1 MNQNQPVIVALDKP
15 NELAVR
21 QLVDRLDPA
30 LCRLKVGKELFTA
43 AGPAL
48 VKDLVRQGYQVFLD
62 LKFHD
67 IPHTVAAACRVAADL
82 GVWMVD
88 VHAAGGP
95 AMLEAARLAM
105 ESSRAGQ
112 TRPLLVA
119 ITVLT
124 SFDQHTLNAI
134 GMQGTLPEAVLRLAG
149 LAHDAGLDGVVCSA
163 AEARLLRTRF
173 VPPFLLVTPGIRLPG
188 APADDQVRIVTPR
201 EAGAAGA
208 DFLVIGRPI
217 TGSPDPRV
225 TLQLINAELQETNAS

>member
-1 MNQNQPVIVALDKP
+1 MKQNQPVIVALDLP

-21 QLVDRLDPA
+21 QLVERLDPA

-43 AGPAL
+43 TGPAL

-67 IPHTVAAACRVAADL
+67 IPNTVAGACRVAADL

-95 AMLEAARLAM
+95 AMLEAARLAL
-105 ESSRAGQ
+105 EGSRAGQ
-112 TRPLLVA
+112 QRPLLVA

-124 SFDQHTLNAI
+124 SFNQETLHAI
-134 GMQGTLPEAVLRLAG
+134 GVQGDVPAAVLRLAG
-149 LAHDAGLDGVVCSA
+149 LAQAAGLDGVVCSA
-163 AEARLLRTRF
+163 AEAKVLRARF
-173 VPPFLLVTPGIRLPG
+173 APPFLLVTPGIRLPG
-188 APADDQVRIVTPR
+188 AAPDDQVRIVTPR
-201 EAGAAGA
+201 AACASGA

-217 TGSPDPRV
+217 TGSADPRA
-225 TLQLINAELQETNAS
+225 TLQQINAELQELNAS